1 MNKDDILKLK
11 AVVLYIMKECT
22 AIDYFHLFKILY
34 FAERKQYAEYGQHL
48 VKDTFCALKNG
59 PVPSFL
65 YDAVKCVVGK
75 QHAQSPDLDI
85 LTSSFEPVGEDYDFG
100 LKAKEDPDM
109 DELSEAEIDTIDWS
123 IRNNIG
129 KKFTDLSKS
138 SHDMAW
144 TAAWQTPENRKMDS
158 SLIAKAGGASDG
170 FIEYIRE
177 RELID
182 TLILS

>member
-11 AVVLYIMKECT
+11 AVVLYIIRKCK

-59 PVPSFL
+59 PVPSLL

-75 QHAQSPDLDI
+75 PYSQSFNIDI
-85 LTSSFEPVGEDYDFG
+85 LTSSFEPVGEDYDYV
-100 LKAKEDPDM
+100 LKAKEAPDM
-109 DELSEAEIDTIDWS
+109 DELSDAEIDTIDWS

-129 KKFTDLSKS
+129 KGFADLSKS
-138 SHDMAW
+138 SHDIAW
-144 TAAWQTPENRKMDS
+144 KTAWKTLENSKMDS

-177 RELID
+177 REQID
-182 TLILS
+182 NIILA